1 MKIRPRFFALAAALA
16 LATGCQ
22 SGNPLSGGSAGVT
35 YDPATGA
42 VGGQISVTFRDV
54 AGFEHRIQFQRH
66 AASRGYDAA
75 GNFVTLN
82 AIRDVAV
89 RAYKTG
95 QSAVTLARAAGLN
108 DFDQGTAA
116 IIADRLASYNAD
128 PASL

>member
-1 MKIRPRFFALAAALA
+1 MKKTLLGSLLALAVL

-22 SGNPLSGGSAGVT
+22 SGGPFAGGSAGVT

-42 VGGQISVTFRDV
+42 VGGQISVTFKDR
-54 AGFEHRIQFQRH
+54 AGNPRTVTAVRH

-89 RAYKTG
+89 RAYKSG

-116 IIADRLASYNAD
+116 IIAASLASYNAD